1 MNWQPASLD
10 WVTSHLKAELL
21 TLDPIS
27 RARLE
32 AHLVTPRLVPVES
45 HAGDNVVVVGEID
58 GKVLYWS
65 DIEDGWELDQLTPS
79 LGIAG
84 RGSNQYTLSHIARHV
99 FGGPLDAG

>member
-27 RARLE
+27 RTRLE
-32 AHLVTPRLVPVES
+32 AHLVTPRLVQVES
-45 HAGDNVVVVGEID
+45 HPGDTVVVVGEID
-58 GKVLYWS
+58 EKVLYWS
-65 DIEDGWELDQLTPS
+65 DVEDGWELDHLTPRFA
-79 LGIAG
+79 IAE

>member
-32 AHLVTPRLVPVES
+32 AYLVNPRLVPVES
-45 HAGDNVVVVGEID
+45 HAGDSVVVVGEID

-65 DIEDGWELDQLTPS
+65 DIEVGWELDQLTPRF
-79 LGIAG
+79 GIAE
-84 RGSNQYTLSHIARHV
+84 RGSTQYTLSHTARHV
-99 FGGPLDAG
+99 FGNPLDAG